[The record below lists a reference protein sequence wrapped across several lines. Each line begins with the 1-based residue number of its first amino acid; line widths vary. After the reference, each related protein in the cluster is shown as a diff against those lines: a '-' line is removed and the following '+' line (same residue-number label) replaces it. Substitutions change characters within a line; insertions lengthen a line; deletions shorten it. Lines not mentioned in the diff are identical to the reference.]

1 MSTKEK
7 KLVLFSRK
15 KRPEKTRAAAAVT
28 AADRTERSAP
38 EQGRSS
44 LSASDVEVVR
54 RVKTSAE
61 PAAPAKKKKKKK
73 KSLKRR
79 FVTLGIVLAVLV
91 GFYLTAVYSN
101 IGFIKNLRDLYI
113 QTAMDTYTHKW
124 LAEAFIPKSVIDK
137 VMKEKDDFIK
147 EQEENLVSSWAP
159 TPDTPATAAPSTT
172 PVEVIGEDGAK
183 LSLLNRF
190 HELDKASFEAYLEQ
204 HPDLTVDGYDKLL
217 INEASLDKDGTT
229 IKTTAGDQVLVV
241 DAENGILILKVTGDG
256 YVGKLAIIKN
266 PKQVRV
272 GISKYL
278 GSIGQT
284 VGTIA
289 KNNNAVLAINASG
302 FADPEW
308 NGNGGSVVGLLISGG
323 KTYNKAIKS
332 GYLAIGF
339 GQDDDRLHIGSY
351 STSVTY
357 RDAIEFMPAVIIN
370 GKDVTGSASGF
381 FGIQP
386 RSVIGQAEDGTVF
399 MLTID
404 GRQVGYS
411 LGAKITEAA
420 KILLRYNAVQAAN
433 LDGGS
438 STIMVYRDEIITKT
452 SGLQDFGRLC
462 PDAFIVDYASSIKQE
477 MDGPG

>member
-1 MSTKEK
+1 METKERK
-7 KLVLFSRK
+7 VVLFSRK
-15 KRPEKTRAAAAVT
+15 KKPGQNRVVSSDTETVRSPSAAEPVRRTTAAAAT
-28 AADRTERSAP
+28 AA
-38 EQGRSS
+38 
-44 LSASDVEVVR
+44 
-54 RVKTSAE
+54 K
-61 PAAPAKKKKKKK
+61 PATKKKKKK

-79 FVTLGIVLAVLV
+79 LVTLGIVLLVLA
-91 GFYLTAVYSN
+91 GLYLTAVYSN
-101 IGFIKNLRDLYI
+101 IPFIKTWRELYI

-124 LAEAFIPKSVIDK
+124 LATFFIPSSVIDK
-137 VMKEKDDFIK
+137 VMAEKQDFIDSQ
-147 EQEENLVSSWAP
+147 QELESSWAP
-159 TPDTPATAAPSTT
+159 TPDVPSPSVQPSTG
-172 PVEVIGEDGAK
+172 PEVVGEDGAK

-190 HELDKASFEAYLEQ
+190 HELDKASLEAYLDKNPE
-204 HPDLTVDGYDKLL
+204 LLANGYDKLL
-217 INEASLDKDGTT
+217 INESSLDKDGTT
-229 IKTTAGDQVLVV
+229 IKTTAGDQVLVL
-241 DAENGILILKVTGDG
+241 DAENGIMILKVTGSG

-266 PKQVRV
+266 PAQVRV
-272 GISKYL
+272 GTSKYL
-278 GSIGQT
+278 GSVGQT

-308 NGNGGSVVGLLISGG
+308 NGNGGTVVGLLVSGG

-339 GQDDDRLHIGSY
+339 AEDDRLHIGTWSDKIK
-351 STSVTY
+351 Y

-370 GKDVTGSASGF
+370 GKDVTGTASGF

-386 RSVIGQAEDGTVF
+386 RSVIGQANDGTVF
-399 MLTID
+399 FLTID

-420 KILLRYNAVQAAN
+420 KILLRYDAVQAAN

-438 STIMVYRDEIITKT
+438 STIMIYRDEIITKT
-452 SGLQDFGRLC
+452 SGLQNYGRLC
-462 PDAFIVDYASSIKQE
+462 PDAFIVDYASALTQE